1 MDVGPAGAAHPAEEA
16 PRRWGPGEWP
26 GEWPGTARPEW
37 PWEAR
42 VEPALTLRGG
52 RGGHLEVG
60 KVSGAKP
67 LCRPRQKR
75 DPGRRGPGVTPRG
88 AAFCFVFF
96 FPSPLDASDLAHLDS
111 RCRTVSIAQRR
122 AVCLSPEEELQVS
135 SA

>member
-26 GEWPGTARPEW
+26 GEWPGTARPES
-37 PWEAR
+37 PWEAL

-75 DPGRRGPGVTPRG
+75 DPISGTARPESPWEALVEPALTLRGGRGGHLEVGKVSGAKPLCRPRQKRD
-88 AAFCFVFF
+88 
-96 FPSPLDASDLAHLDS
+96 P
-111 RCRTVSIAQRR
+111 
-122 AVCLSPEEELQVS
+122 
-135 SA
+135 